1 MANENTKDGKIAGN
15 QDKIAVKDREVATE
29 AMSPG
34 PRPDQG
40 ALADV
45 LGPRP
50 DQGALG
56 KEELMGPRPDQGALE
71 SVVGPRPDQGSLE
84 VLGPRP
90 DQGGLESAAGPR
102 PDQGALGLE
111 ALLGPR
117 PDQSGLESMA
127 GPRPDQGALEAMAGP
142 RPDQGA
148 LLGKVRAARIQSTG
162 APEAWQGEDPIA
174 GRIEALEAR
183 LDAVAQRIKAAD
195 LRRLE
200 GLADK
205 LDALVGMLERRS

>member
-15 QDKIAVKDREVATE
+15 RDKIAVKDLEVATE

-56 KEELMGPRPDQGALE
+56 KEELMGPRPDQGAL
-71 SVVGPRPDQGSLE
+71 GK
-84 VLGPRP
+84 
-90 DQGGLESAAGPR
+90 
-102 PDQGALGLE
+102 E

-117 PDQSGLESMA
+117 PGQSGLESMA

-174 GRIEALEAR
+174 GRIEALDAR

>member
-15 QDKIAVKDREVATE
+15 RDKIAVKDLEVATE

-90 DQGGLESAAGPR
+90 DQG
-102 PDQGALGLE
+102 ALGKE

-117 PDQSGLESMA
+117 PGQSGLESMA

-174 GRIEALEAR
+174 GRIEALDAR

>member
-1 MANENTKDGKIAGN
+1 MANENTKDGKIAGS
-15 QDKIAVKDREVATE
+15 QDKIAVKDLEVATE

-56 KEELMGPRPDQGALE
+56 KEGLLGPRPDQSGLESAVGPRPDQGA
-71 SVVGPRPDQGSLE
+71 LE

-90 DQGGLESAAGPR
+90 DQGGLESVVGPR
-102 PDQGALGLE
+102 PDQGGLEVLGPRPNQPALGKE
-111 ALLGPR
+111 GLLGPR

-127 GPRPDQGALEAMAGP
+127 GPRPDQGAL
-142 RPDQGA
+142 
-148 LLGKVRAARIQSTG
+148 LGKVRAGRIQSTG